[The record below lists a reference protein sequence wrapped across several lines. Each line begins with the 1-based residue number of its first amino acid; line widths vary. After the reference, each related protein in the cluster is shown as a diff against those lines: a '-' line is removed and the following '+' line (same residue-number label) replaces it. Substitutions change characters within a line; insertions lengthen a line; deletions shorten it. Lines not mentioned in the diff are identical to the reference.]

1 MKLLLLYRRRWW
13 LFYLP
18 VLLCATLAMWWA
30 VTTWQLL
37 PPSHV
42 VISGGSVQ
50 HSYSRLAQR
59 YAEQLER
66 MGIRAEIVYAA
77 NEAQAYAQLVGNT
90 DAAEGASVGFANTVY
105 AADTNSTA
113 KVQALAVIGQEP
125 IWIFSSLNG
134 PASLANAKGLRI
146 AVGPETASTAN
157 AARLLLSHAGVKAS
171 DVRLDTLTGI
181 AAAEALVDGR
191 VDMVF
196 QVASEDSLAVQMLT
210 RMGGIQ
216 LLSVD
221 NASSL
226 ASQERPLQL
235 LLLPQ
240 GVIELRGDIPPRDVT
255 LISLQTHLLVKPNVH
270 PALQRALLRVA
281 TEIHEEPTF
290 LQRHGQ
296 FPSFR
301 GSDFKLSPIA
311 KTYSLGA
318 RPWMETLLP
327 YGKAQWAELLLYAV
341 LPILGLTLLVLTW
354 IPKLFDW
361 RINAGLNHFYGDLKF
376 LENEMADVAADN
388 PIALKGLLERL
399 DNIEQ
404 KVVTMD
410 LPDEYSERWYI
421 LREHLATAQDS
432 LLKLRSR

>member
-1 MKLLLLYRRRWW
+1 MKLLMLYRRRWW

-18 VLLCATLAMWWA
+18 VLLCAAAAIWWA
-30 VTTWQLL
+30 VTSWHVL
-37 PPSHV
+37 PPTRV

-50 HSYSRLAQR
+50 QSYSRMAQR
-59 YAEQLER
+59 YAEHLER
-66 MGIRAEIVYAA
+66 MGIHTEIIYAA
-77 NEAQAYAQLVGNT
+77 SEADAFSQLANVS
-90 DAAEGASVGFANTVY
+90 DAVSIGFANTVY
-105 AADTNSTA
+105 AGKAD

-146 AVGPETASTAN
+146 AVGQDDASTAN
-157 AARLLLSHAGVKAS
+157 AARLLLAHAGVRAS
-171 DVRLDTLTGI
+171 DVRFDTLSGI

-191 VDMVF
+191 VDIVF
-196 QVASEDSLAVQMLT
+196 QVAGEDSLAVQMLT
-210 RMGGIQ
+210 RIGGIQ

-221 NASSL
+221 NAGSL

-240 GVIELRGDIPPRDVT
+240 GVIELRGDVPPRDLT
-255 LISLQTHLLVKPNVH
+255 LVSLQTHLLVKPDVH
-270 PALQRALLRVA
+270 PALQRALLIA
-281 TEIHEEPTF
+281 ASEIHEEPTF

-301 GSDFKLSPIA
+301 GSDFKLSPTA
-311 KTYSLGA
+311 RAYSLGT

-327 YGKAQWAELLLYAV
+327 YRKAQWAELLAYAI
-341 LPILGLTLLVLTW
+341 LPILVLTLLVLTW

-361 RINAGLNHFYGDLKF
+361 RINAGLNHFYGELKF
-376 LENEMADVAADN
+376 LENEMTTVATNN
-388 PIALKGLLERL
+388 PIDLKSLLEKL
-399 DNIEQ
+399 DSIEQ
-404 KVVTMD
+404 KVVAMD
-410 LPDEYSERWYI
+410 LPDEYSERWYT